1 MLNLTNI
8 KLMVPASKCAHCL
21 QSLNVC
27 LANEGFST
35 SSTLLRFVTILIRA
49 LLLTGMDVYV

>member
-8 KLMVPASKCAHCL
+8 KLMVPVSKCAHCL
-21 QSLNVC
+21 QSLDVC

-35 SSTLLRFVTILIRA
+35 PSTFLFFVTILICA
-49 LLLTGMDVYV
+49 LFLTGMDVYA